1 MEIGNAIVNYD
12 SEGKLIE
19 VSFTPTMKI
28 TLTNAEAARLAK
40 IDGTS
45 EETIESTATLA
56 LAAWFQR
63 TNEIEL
69 TDRAISKIVAKVKD
83 CIYWSNGKTKQCIIT
98 FNFERNEKVI

>member
-1 MEIGNAIVNYD
+1 MEIGKAIVNYD
-12 SEGKLIE
+12 SEGKMIE
-19 VSFTPTMKI
+19 VHFVPTMRIK
-28 TLTNAEAARLAK
+28 LTNAEAARLAK

-45 EETIESTATLA
+45 EETLESTATLA

-69 TDRAISKIVAKVKD
+69 TDRSISKIVAKAKD
-83 CIYWSNGKTKQCIIT
+83 CIHWPNGKIKQGIIT

>member
-1 MEIGNAIVNYD
+1 MEIGKAIVNYD

-19 VSFTPTMKI
+19 VNFTPTMQIK
-28 TLTNAEAARLAK
+28 LTNAEAARLAK

-45 EETIESTATLA
+45 TETIESTASLA

-69 TDRAISKIVAKVKD
+69 TDRAISKIVTKVD
-83 CIYWSNGKTKQCIIT
+83 ECVYWPNGKVKQCIIT
-98 FNFERNEKVI
+98 FKFERNEKAF